1 MIKFLLYC
9 FLIINNLDKYFE
21 DEGRVFK
28 ITKRSVCR
36 YNSFKKWSLIQNV
49 YVYVH
54 KCIIVYVY
62 KSFLKD

>member
-28 ITKRSVCR
+28 TTKRS
-36 YNSFKKWSLIQNV
+36 L
-49 YVYVH
+49 YVGT
-54 KCIIVYVY
+54 IV
-62 KSFLKD
+62 LKNGH